1 MSCGINQEVLWLE
14 ISVNIAQLV
23 EGLDGAEHLCDIES
37 SVAIGKDT
45 SIVEQGSEIS
55 TRDILLEAC

>member
-1 MSCGINQEVLWLE
+1 M
-14 ISVNIAQLV
+14 NIAQLM